1 MKHIKSTSKI
11 CRPEVAQI
19 PIVSEVFCAIF
30 PAKHKCEVP
39 EP

>member
-1 MKHIKSTSKI
+1 
-11 CRPEVAQI
+11 VAQI